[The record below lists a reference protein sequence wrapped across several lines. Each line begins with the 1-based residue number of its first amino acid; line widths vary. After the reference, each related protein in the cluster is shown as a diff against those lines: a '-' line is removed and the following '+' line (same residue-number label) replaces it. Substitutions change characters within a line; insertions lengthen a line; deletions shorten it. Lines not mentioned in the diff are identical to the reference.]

1 MVTITIEG
9 GAELARRLNAMSVA
23 AEKKILNAVL
33 MEAAEPIRKEAE
45 RRAPVGEFA
54 PHIAQNV
61 VDVIPRGTRDER
73 SVEIGPAKGF
83 PYGLFLEFGTVKMA
97 ARPFLR
103 PAFDLK
109 ARTALSIVQQR
120 LWDKL
125 RTAGGSLS
133 VGGVGHL

>member
-1 MVTITIEG
+1 MVTIKIEG

-61 VDVIPRGTRDER
+61 VDVLPRGGRDER

-83 PYGLFLEFGTVKMA
+83 PYGRFLEFGTVKMRA
-97 ARPFLR
+97 QPFLR

-109 ARTALSIVQQR
+109 ARTALNIVQQR
-120 LWDKL
+120 LWDRL
-125 RTAGGSLS
+125 RASTGRST
-133 VGGVGHL
+133 GGVGNL